1 MLKRKQKLKLKEMKK
16 FKTLFVLMAILTAS
30 GANQVLAQSSA
41 IINANETQILSAPI
55 EGEGEHINPPPRSL
69 VSLKENV
76 KTTLTLFPNPSAG
89 NFNLETKLRGKQK
102 LTIIDLAGN
111 VHLQKD
117 IIIDETGLI
126 KVDLSAAARGL
137 YLVNLGQTTLKFQKI

>member
-1 MLKRKQKLKLKEMKK
+1 MKK
-16 FKTLFVLMAILTAS
+16 FKTLFVLVAILAAS

-41 IINANETQILSAPI
+41 IINANEVQILSAPI
-55 EGEGEHINPPPRSL
+55 VGGGEHINPPPRNL
-69 VSLKENV
+69 VSIKESV
-76 KTTLTLFPNPSAG
+76 KTTLKLFPNPSTG
-89 NFNLETKLRGKQK
+89 NFNLETNLRGNQK

-111 VHLQKD
+111 VHLQKNIFIGD
-117 IIIDETGLI
+117 TGLL

>member
-16 FKTLFVLMAILTAS
+16 FKTLFVLVAILAAS

-41 IINANETQILSAPI
+41 IINANEVQILSAPI
-55 EGEGEHINPPPRSL
+55 VGGGEHINPPPRNL
-69 VSLKENV
+69 VSIKESV
-76 KTTLTLFPNPSAG
+76 KTTLKLFPNPSTG
-89 NFNLETKLRGKQK
+89 NFNLETNLRGNQK

-111 VHLQKD
+111 VHLQKNIFIGD
-117 IIIDETGLI
+117 IGLL

>member
-16 FKTLFVLMAILTAS
+16 FKTLFVLVAILAAS

-41 IINANETQILSAPI
+41 IINANEVQILSAPI
-55 EGEGEHINPPPRSL
+55 VGGGEHINPPPRNL
-69 VSLKENV
+69 VSIKESV
-76 KTTLTLFPNPSAG
+76 KTTLKLFPNPSTG
-89 NFNLETKLRGKQK
+89 NFNLETNLRGNQK

-111 VHLQKD
+111 VHLQKNIFIGD
-117 IIIDETGLI
+117 TGLL
-126 KVDLSAAARGL
+126 KVDLSASARGL

>member
-16 FKTLFVLMAILTAS
+16 FKTLFVLVAILAAS

-41 IINANETQILSAPI
+41 IINANEVQILSAPI
-55 EGEGEHINPPPRSL
+55 VGGGEHINPPPRNL
-69 VSLKENV
+69 VSIKESV
-76 KTTLTLFPNPSAG
+76 KTTLKLFPNPSTG
-89 NFNLETKLRGKQK
+89 NFNLETNLRGNQK

-111 VHLQKD
+111 VHLQKNIFIGD
-117 IIIDETGLI
+117 TGLL